1 MRSSFWVLGFN
12 RLRGSGDSA
21 SFERSEL
28 LLETATRS
36 VLSFFFFF
44 FFFSRTSYV
53 EKIVFDFTVDHPILS
68 DYVKLLPSCS
78 MCSYRLNL
86 TDV

>member
-21 SFERSEL
+21 GFERSEL

-36 VLSFFFFF
+36 VLSSFFL
-44 FFFSRTSYV
+44 FFSRTGYV
-53 EKIVFDFTVDHPILS
+53 ETIVFDFTVDHPIL
-68 DYVKLLPSCS
+68 
-78 MCSYRLNL
+78 
-86 TDV
+86 TE